1 MKIIP
6 YGRQYIDQNDI
17 NSVKKALKNNLI
29 TTGQEVDKFE
39 MIFSKNVGSRYALTC
54 SSGTAALHLCFLS
67 LDIKK

>member
-39 MIFSKNVGSRYALTC
+39 MIFSKNVG
-54 SSGTAALHLCFLS
+54 HLYVFL
-67 LDIKK
+67 LDC